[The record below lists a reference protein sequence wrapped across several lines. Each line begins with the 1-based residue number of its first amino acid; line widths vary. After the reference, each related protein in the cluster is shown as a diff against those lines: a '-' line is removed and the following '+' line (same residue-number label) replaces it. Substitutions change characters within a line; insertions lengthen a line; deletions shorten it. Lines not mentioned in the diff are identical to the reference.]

1 MLHHV
6 IIIMSSMKIIILL
19 SLCLI
24 NRPCLNTI
32 FRIEVSKSFNSISEK
47 LKLTLFELFKGV
59 LPGLSQVLATERPLI
74 MMKNAFYITLKD
86 FFVL

>member
-19 SLCLI
+19 SL
-24 NRPCLNTI
+24 CLNTI